1 MTEPG
6 HIILS
11 ARGLR
16 KEFRGFVSVSAIDLD
31 IRAGTVHALIGPN
44 GAGKSTVF
52 NLLTRFLAPTRGNI
66 IFEGADVTHERPAA
80 LACRGVVRSFQIS
93 AVFPHLSVWENIRIA
108 VQRPFVSPVPFL
120 SGRTGAAELR
130 DKIDRLLQE
139 VGLHYCTERRAGDLP
154 YGHKR
159 VLELAT
165 TIAAEPKVMLLDEPT
180 QGLGH
185 EDVER
190 MTNLIM
196 RMANGRTVVLVEHDM
211 RVVARIAQ
219 RISVLRRG
227 EIIAEGNYEE
237 ISRDPQV
244 IEAYLGSRRRHTG
257 MGH

>member
-1 MTEPG
+1 
-6 HIILS
+6 
-11 ARGLR
+11 
-16 KEFRGFVSVSAIDLD
+16 
-31 IRAGTVHALIGPN
+31 
-44 GAGKSTVF
+44 
-52 NLLTRFLAPTRGNI
+52 
-66 IFEGADVTHERPAA
+66 
-80 LACRGVVRSFQIS
+80 
-93 AVFPHLSVWENIRIA
+93 
-108 VQRPFVSPVPFL
+108 
-120 SGRTGAAELR
+120 
-130 DKIDRLLQE
+130 
-139 VGLHYCTERRAGDLP
+139 
-154 YGHKR
+154 
-159 VLELAT
+159 
-165 TIAAEPKVMLLDEPT
+165 MLLDEPT

-244 IEAYLGSRRRHTG
+244 IEAYLGSRRRQTG